1 MKGTIPSS
9 SITWFETGKQNIQ
22 AKEVYSNL
30 HGLKFFVR
38 YICIKM
44 WHLHLNDMEILE
56 TKRFI
61 PKEFELG
68 TTLSYPIMGIQ

>member
-1 MKGTIPSS
+1 MKETIPSS
-9 SITWFETGKQNIQ
+9 SITWFEMGKQNIK

-30 HGLKFFVR
+30 PGLKFFVCC
-38 YICIKM
+38 ICIRM
-44 WHLHLNDMEILE
+44 WHLHLNDTEILE

-68 TTLSYPIMGIQ
+68 TTYS